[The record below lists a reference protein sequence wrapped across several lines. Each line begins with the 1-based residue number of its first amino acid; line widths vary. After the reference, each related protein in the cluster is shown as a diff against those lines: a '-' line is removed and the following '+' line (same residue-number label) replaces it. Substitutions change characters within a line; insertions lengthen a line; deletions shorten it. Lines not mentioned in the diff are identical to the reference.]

1 MALTALIA
9 LSPRRTTLVKRK
21 EIAGEALVDL
31 RRRLHPLPPKSA
43 ERRHVMRE
51 TAAL

>member
-1 MALTALIA
+1 V
-9 LSPRRTTLVKRK
+9 PRQ

-31 RRRLHPLPPKSA
+31 RRRFHPLAPKSA